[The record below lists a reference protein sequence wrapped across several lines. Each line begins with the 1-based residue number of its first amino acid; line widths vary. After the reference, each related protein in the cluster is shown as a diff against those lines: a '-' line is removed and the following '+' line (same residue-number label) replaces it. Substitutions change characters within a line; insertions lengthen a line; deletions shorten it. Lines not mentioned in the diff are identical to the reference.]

1 MANTTDAFPNNP
13 SETADL
19 DSDGIGDNADM
30 DRDGDGVANSDDVF
44 PEDQERNMLALTLS
58 QSTAVTKPYFTST
71 AKTLIRAGTY
81 FQNSAP
87 SQFDPTR
94 DLLREKF
101 SNATVNSSLSS
112 DGFDQIEDITNNEVT
127 LDDYDA
133 VLIYLDTD
141 NALSSSEQEDLKGF
155 IQGGKKVIVI
165 GRQKNNS
172 QDPVNSALNIFEND
186 DVEYSA
192 TFASVDEVSNTN
204 YSSKH
209 TATTSPVTNS
219 TSSLLDGVDQ
229 FSGYY
234 RFNSGFPYLKIL
246 SDDLDDAPDAG
257 FENAPTGILAIYNA
271 EDDSEGFM
279 QAVEFGSDGAMFI
292 SRFSCGANTSDNG
305 YLGASIDENFV
316 SDGRL
321 QFCRN
326 LFSSMAPANT
336 LIDAKVGTIE
346 IEGTDQG
353 VTFALNNH
361 ADYFKIIG
369 DTVLMKAGA
378 SPPAGDY
385 VLEID
390 ASPTG
395 GVQQSLTLTVNV
407 SEVEHETRIISSR
420 QTVNVGQSINLDVS
434 NLKTQ
439 AADLADIS
447 WVSVSGGTYSG
458 APTETGKIVLHYQE
472 TESGVTYDRF
482 HEIEVN
488 YDCSSDNCEDFA
500 TSMDTET
507 TLENGRHFQS
517 GQTIDNF
524 YRPNDFTSWSS
535 FFDRF
540 TTGIG
545 RFSSRNYQQ
554 SSPFSLD
561 YHHDLEINYGNRTGL
576 LETDGTIGN
585 NTVDDSWQFG
595 FLGSGDDCGSY
606 ECTFEDDAD
615 SYDLT
620 VRLANMRLPNGK
632 HSLMIKSYVT
642 GIGTGYFDSDFEPMT
657 PQ

>member
-1 MANTTDAFPNNP
+1 MSNTTDAFPNNS

-44 PEDQERNMLALTLS
+44 PEDQERNTLALTLS

-112 DGFDQIEDITNNEVT
+112 DGFDQVEDITNNEVT

-192 TFASVDEVSNTN
+192 TFANVGEVSNTN

-219 TSSLLDGVDQ
+219 TSSLLDGVNQ

-246 SDDLDDAPDAG
+246 SDDLDDDPDAG
-257 FENAPTGILAIYNA
+257 FETAPAGILAIYND

-279 QAVEFGSDGAMFI
+279 QAVEFDSDGAIFI
-292 SRFSCGANTSDNG
+292 SRFSCGANSSDNG
-305 YLGASIDENFV
+305 YLGASIDKNFV

-326 LFSSMAPANT
+326 LFSSMAPANS
-336 LIDAKVGTIE
+336 LIDVKVSTIE

-361 ADYFKIIG
+361 SDYFKIVG
-369 DTVLMKAGA
+369 DNVLMKAGT
-378 SPPAGDY
+378 SPPAGEY
-385 VLEID
+385 ALEID

-395 GVQQSLTLTVNV
+395 GVQQNLTLTVNV
-407 SEVEHETRIISSR
+407 SQVEHETRIVSSR
-420 QTVNVGQSINLDVS
+420 QTVNVGQSVNLDVS

-439 AADLADIS
+439 AADLDDIS
-447 WVSVSGGTYSG
+447 WISVSGGTYSG
-458 APTETGKIVLHYQE
+458 APTETGKIILHYQE
-472 TESGVTYDRF
+472 TEAGTTYDRF

-488 YDCSSDNCEDFA
+488 YDCSSDHCEDFA

-507 TLENGRHFQS
+507 TLDNGRHFQS
-517 GQTIDNF
+517 GQTIDNT
-524 YRPNDFTSWSS
+524 YQPNDFTSWSS

-540 TTGIG
+540 TTGTG

-606 ECTFEDDAD
+606 ECTFEDDSDA
-615 SYDLT
+615 YDLT